1 MPDNSSLPIQITAS
15 ESASTELESLINSY
29 KNAKSINNATV
40 IIDNTDFNL
49 FGNFDNNNFNFL
61 NERTITINTNEYND
75 LSSAQ
80 FQLIDPEDENIT
92 EEQREA
98 QERQNILYELWHN
111 PHITWILRENR
122 QWNSIEVE
130 SININDNEETLTISF
145 LSRTNNT

>member
-29 KNAKSINNATV
+29 KNAKNINNATV

-80 FQLIDPEDENIT
+80 FQLIDPEENIT

-98 QERQNILYELWHN
+98 QERQNVLYELWHN

-130 SININDNEETLTISF
+130 RISLNDNEETLTISF